1 MNTLILIRQRYPTLA
16 QSDRKLADFLL
27 QFPDYARHL
36 SSQQL
41 AAEAGVSQSSV
52 VKFSQKLGYK
62 GFPALKLA
70 ISEALASQSNIHSVA
85 VHNEI
90 LGDDPLRLVG
100 EKLIKEN
107 VAAMHA
113 SLDINPEE
121 KLLASVGLLRNAR
134 RIVLTGIGASGLVAK
149 NFSWKLMK
157 IGLNAVAEQDMHA
170 LLATVQ
176 AMEPEDLLVALSYSG
191 ERREI
196 NLAADEALRVGA
208 RILAITGFTPNALQ
222 QRATQCLYTIAEE
235 QATRSAAISSTSA
248 QMMLADLLFMAL
260 VQQDLEKAPERIR
273 HSEALVKKTG
283 LSNKWAYNA
292 RPVCVVSEIFLMA
305 LLITK
310 KCINCDMCEPECP
323 NEAISMGDNIYQIDT
338 SRCTECVGHYE
349 TPTCQ
354 KVCPIPNTIIKDPAH
369 AENEEQ
375 LWDKFVLLHHAD
387 KI

>member
-134 RIVLTGIGASGLVAK
+134 RIMLTGIGASGLVAK

-273 HSEALVKKTG
+273 HSEALVKK
-283 LSNKWAYNA
+283 L
-292 RPVCVVSEIFLMA
+292 V
-305 LLITK
+305 
-310 KCINCDMCEPECP
+310 
-323 NEAISMGDNIYQIDT
+323 
-338 SRCTECVGHYE
+338 
-349 TPTCQ
+349 
-354 KVCPIPNTIIKDPAH
+354 
-369 AENEEQ
+369 
-375 LWDKFVLLHHAD
+375 
-387 KI
+387 

>member
-70 ISEALASQSNIHSVA
+70 ISEALASQSNIHSIA

-107 VAAMHA
+107 LAAMHA

-176 AMEPEDLLVALSYSG
+176 AMGPEDLLVALSYSG

-273 HSEALVKKTG
+273 HSEALVKK
-283 LSNKWAYNA
+283 L
-292 RPVCVVSEIFLMA
+292 V
-305 LLITK
+305 
-310 KCINCDMCEPECP
+310 
-323 NEAISMGDNIYQIDT
+323 
-338 SRCTECVGHYE
+338 
-349 TPTCQ
+349 
-354 KVCPIPNTIIKDPAH
+354 
-369 AENEEQ
+369 
-375 LWDKFVLLHHAD
+375 
-387 KI
+387 

>member
-41 AAEAGVSQSSV
+41 ATEAGVSQSSV

-70 ISEALASQSNIHSVA
+70 ISEALASQNNIHSIA

-107 VAAMHA
+107 LAAMHA

-176 AMEPEDLLVALSYSG
+176 ALEPEDLLVALSYSG

-273 HSEALVKKTG
+273 HSEALVKK
-283 LSNKWAYNA
+283 L
-292 RPVCVVSEIFLMA
+292 V
-305 LLITK
+305 
-310 KCINCDMCEPECP
+310 
-323 NEAISMGDNIYQIDT
+323 
-338 SRCTECVGHYE
+338 
-349 TPTCQ
+349 
-354 KVCPIPNTIIKDPAH
+354 
-369 AENEEQ
+369 
-375 LWDKFVLLHHAD
+375 
-387 KI
+387 

>member
-1 MNTLILIRQRYPTLA
+1 MKSRSHLIQPEALMNTLILIRQRYPTLA

-273 HSEALVKKTG
+273 HSEALVKK
-283 LSNKWAYNA
+283 L
-292 RPVCVVSEIFLMA
+292 V
-305 LLITK
+305 
-310 KCINCDMCEPECP
+310 
-323 NEAISMGDNIYQIDT
+323 
-338 SRCTECVGHYE
+338 
-349 TPTCQ
+349 
-354 KVCPIPNTIIKDPAH
+354 
-369 AENEEQ
+369 
-375 LWDKFVLLHHAD
+375 
-387 KI
+387 

>member
-248 QMMLADLLFMAL
+248 QIMLADLLFMAL

-273 HSEALVKKTG
+273 HSEALVKK
-283 LSNKWAYNA
+283 L
-292 RPVCVVSEIFLMA
+292 V
-305 LLITK
+305 
-310 KCINCDMCEPECP
+310 
-323 NEAISMGDNIYQIDT
+323 
-338 SRCTECVGHYE
+338 
-349 TPTCQ
+349 
-354 KVCPIPNTIIKDPAH
+354 
-369 AENEEQ
+369 
-375 LWDKFVLLHHAD
+375 
-387 KI
+387 

>member
-273 HSEALVKKTG
+273 HTEALVKK
-283 LSNKWAYNA
+283 L
-292 RPVCVVSEIFLMA
+292 V
-305 LLITK
+305 
-310 KCINCDMCEPECP
+310 
-323 NEAISMGDNIYQIDT
+323 
-338 SRCTECVGHYE
+338 
-349 TPTCQ
+349 
-354 KVCPIPNTIIKDPAH
+354 
-369 AENEEQ
+369 
-375 LWDKFVLLHHAD
+375 
-387 KI
+387 